1 MATPLTDSIN
11 ALTTY
16 ANEVTGQSDT
26 TLSDAVHTLASGYGR
41 GEWDEIIAHYV
52 TSAYG
57 LFRDAILPNNTVL
70 DFHGATLVD
79 TTDFLRRTTA
89 ENLVIKNLT
98 ITGSISNFAR
108 DFKSNSLTFVDCVLQ
123 PTTCNRAFQTTKIIS
138 VLGTEIDMSNSQ
150 TNDIIYYAEK
160 LEDIRFK
167 KSTIHANFTL
177 QNCKSLNTNSLIS
190 IANALDEN
198 NTSTLSSIPTNIK
211 TLLTDTTGTVVD
223 SVFVADESGTMSL
236 GDFIANVKGWT
247 LA

>member
-1 MATPLTDSIN
+1 MSTPLTDSIN

-16 ANEVTGQSDT
+16 ANEVTGASDT
-26 TLSDAVHTLASGYGR
+26 NLSDAVHTLASGYGG

-52 TSAYG
+52 TNAYG

-70 DFHGATLVD
+70 DFHDATLVD
-79 TTDFLRRTTA
+79 TTDFLRRATA

-98 ITGSISNFAR
+98 IIGSMASFAR

-123 PTTCNRAFQTTKIIS
+123 PTNCSRAFQATIIS

-150 TNDIIYYAEK
+150 TNDIMYYAEK

-167 KSTIHANFTL
+167 KSTIHANFTF
-177 QNCKSLNTNSLIS
+177 QNCRSLNSNSLIS

-198 NTSTLSSIPTNIK
+198 NPSTLSSIPTNIK

-223 SVFVADESGTMSL
+223 NVFVANESGTMSL
-236 GDFIANVKGWT
+236 ADFITTVKGWT
-247 LA
+247 LP

>member
-1 MATPLTDSIN
+1 MAAPLTDSIN

-16 ANEVTGQSDT
+16 ANEVTGASDIN
-26 TLSDAVHTLASGYGR
+26 LSDAVHTLASGYGG

-52 TSAYG
+52 TNAYG

-79 TTDFLRRTTA
+79 TTEFLRRATA

-98 ITGSISNFAR
+98 ITGPMSNFAR
-108 DFKSNSLTFVDCVLQ
+108 DFKSNSITFVDCVLQ
-123 PTTCNRAFQTTKIIS
+123 PTSCTRAFQTNKIIS
-138 VLGTEIDMSNSQ
+138 ILGTEIDMSNSR
-150 TNDIIYYAEK
+150 TNDMMYYAEK

-167 KSTIHANFTL
+167 KSTIYANFTL
-177 QNCKSLNTNSLIS
+177 QNCKSLNSNSLIS

-198 NTSTLSSIPTNIK
+198 NPSTLSNIPTNIK
-211 TLLTDTTGTVVD
+211 PLLTDTTGTVAD

-236 GDFIANVKGWT
+236 GDFITNIKGWT
-247 LA
+247 WA